1 MCNDK
6 RGRAGVIATGPKIA
20 YNCFNCGFSTGW
32 SPSKKIGKKYK
43 DLAVK
48 LGATNESVKKLVLE
62 LMKIEEFDNTTD
74 EIVVN
79 YEKFK
84 PVALPKVTDVRDVP
98 HLPRN
103 VTHENVMLYAKERKL
118 LETNYDLFICDD
130 FMLKLS
136 LIHI

>member
-1 MCNDK
+1 MEHSDAIQQVHELLTSHLPHRHKKTPAGWVTFNCPMCNDK

-62 LMKIEEFDNTTD
+62 LMKIEEFESTTD

-79 YEKFK
+79 YEKFIFGGF
-84 PVALPKVTDVRDVP
+84 
-98 HLPRN
+98 N
-103 VTHENVMLYAKERKL
+103 
-118 LETNYDLFICDD
+118 
-130 FMLKLS
+130 LKNEA
-136 LIHI
+136 